1 MRRFLMLTSALILIS
16 VSAFAESLENT
27 VFAHNMNTSICNAL
41 EITGT
46 PRVTEKS
53 TGTNYEY
60 ILTDNLRAIFI
71 EKDSKVNSCAFVCFD
86 ESDAAEFLAQCITAC
101 YNFGGIEAGTEC
113 YDPILFN
120 FMSAR
125 SGTNLDSVTLPGL
138 LFKISKEQFGYTFTL
153 VRID

>member
-1 MRRFLMLTSALILIS
+1 MLTSALILIS

-27 VFAHNMNTSICNAL
+27 VFAHNMNTSICNAM

-60 ILTDNLRAIFI
+60 ILTDHLRAIFV
-71 EKDSKVNSCAFVCFD
+71 EKDSKVRSCSFVCFD
-86 ESDAAEFLAQCITAC
+86 ECDSAEFLAQCITAC
-101 YNFGGIEAGTEC
+101 YNFGGIEAGTVC
-113 YDPILFN
+113 YDSILYD

-125 SGTNLDSVTLPGL
+125 SGTNPEASTLPGL
-138 LFKISKEQFGYTFTL
+138 LFKISKESFGYTSTI
-153 VRID
+153 VRIE

>member
-1 MRRFLMLTSALILIS
+1 MLTTALIFIS
-16 VSAFAESLENT
+16 VSASAENLENT
-27 VFAHNMNTSICNAL
+27 LFAHNANTAICNAL
-41 EITGT
+41 QITGE
-46 PRVTEKS
+46 PRISEKP

-101 YNFGGIEAGTEC
+101 YNFGGPDAGTIC